1 MLFPFSPAILLRP
14 AFGEYAR
21 RLARLPTVVAEIVR
35 RFASYAGGGEWPAG
49 VSPLG
54 RLLPTAFFDNEPLQ
68 EYLQL
73 LFNAQGHTNDFRQ
86 LRARLYVVATN
97 LNTGAS
103 VPFGGPGHDHVP
115 ISRALLASSA
125 LPGLYPAVEIDGQQF
140 VDGALIRT
148 MHASLALED
157 KCDFVICINPLVPFD
172 ASHPRAQRPINLV
185 DEGLPAILGQTF
197 RALIYSRMKIGMS
210 TYGARFPTAD
220 TLLLEPDRHDER
232 LFFANVFRYAE
243 RIRLADHAYQRTRR
257 DLLAQADQ
265 LAPLLERRGL
275 QLNIGVLRDRNRSL
289 PRAAPKASPRV
300 RQTARRLD
308 LALERIERVL
318 RIPGVPG

>member
-1 MLFPFSPAILLRP
+1 
-14 AFGEYAR
+14 
-21 RLARLPTVVAEIVR
+21 
-35 RFASYAGGGEWPAG
+35 
-49 VSPLG
+49 
-54 RLLPTAFFDNEPLQ
+54 
-68 EYLQL
+68 
-73 LFNAQGHTNDFRQ
+73 
-86 LRARLYVVATN
+86 
-97 LNTGAS
+97 
-103 VPFGGPGHDHVP
+103 
-115 ISRALLASSA
+115 
-125 LPGLYPAVEIDGQQF
+125 
-140 VDGALIRT
+140 
-148 MHASLALED
+148 
-157 KCDFVICINPLVPFD
+157 
-172 ASHPRAQRPINLV
+172 
-185 DEGLPAILGQTF
+185 
-197 RALIYSRMKIGMS
+197 LIYSRMKIGMS
-210 TYGARFPTAD
+210 TYGARVPTAD